1 MVLERAALTVSQLTR
16 LVKDRLEAEPALQA
30 VWVAGEVSNYK
41 RHTSGHIYFTLKD
54 AGATLRCV
62 FFRTYAAGLSFE
74 PGAGQQ
80 VLCRGDIGVYERDG
94 QYQLYVRSMQ
104 PAGQGD
110 LHAAFLR
117 LKAKLQAEGLFEP
130 AAKRPLPKLPRRIGL
145 LTSPTGAALRDMVRV
160 GQRRYSNLHLVV
172 IPVLVQGPE
181 APASIVRGLRQAGG
195 PEVGLD
201 LCVLARGGGSL
212 EELWAFNDEGVARAI
227 RECPVPVVSAV
238 GHETDFTIADFAA
251 DLRAPT
257 PSAAME
263 MAVPERA
270 ALDRGLASLAERSQ
284 RAMRARIRRERQ
296 RLASL
301 AGRRVL
307 ARPSAPL
314 EMARE
319 RLDRAGERLLAAL
332 RQRGARDRV
341 SVGALADRLQALSP
355 FAVLAR
361 GYAIARAADG
371 GAVLHDVQQTAP
383 GAAIEVLLHRG
394 RLLAR
399 VERIDATW
407 RTASASRP
415 DPS

>member
-16 LVKDRLEAEPALQA
+16 LVKDRLESEPALQA
-30 VWVAGEVSNYK
+30 VTVAGEVSNYK

-62 FFRTYAAGLSFE
+62 FFRSYAAGLGFE

-80 VLCRGDIGVYERDG
+80 VVCRGDVGVFERDG
-94 QYQLYVRSMQ
+94 QYQLYVRAMQ

-117 LKAKLQAEGLFEP
+117 LKAKLQAEGLFD
-130 AAKRPLPKLPRRIGL
+130 ADRKRPLPELPRRVGL

-160 GQRRYSNLHLVV
+160 GHRRFPNLHLIV

-181 APASIVRGLRQAGG
+181 APASIVQGLRIASG
-195 PEVGLD
+195 PELRLD

-263 MAVPERA
+263 MVVPERTS
-270 ALDRGLASLAERSQ
+270 LDRALLSLADRSQ
-284 RAMRARIRRERQ
+284 RALRARLRRERQ

-301 AGRRVL
+301 GARRVL

-314 EMARE
+314 EAARE
-319 RLDRAGERLLAAL
+319 RLDRAG
-332 RQRGARDRV
+332 
-341 SVGALADRLQALSP
+341 
-355 FAVLAR
+355 
-361 GYAIARAADG
+361 
-371 GAVLHDVQQTAP
+371 
-383 GAAIEVLLHRG
+383 
-394 RLLAR
+394 
-399 VERIDATW
+399 
-407 RTASASRP
+407 
-415 DPS
+415 

>member
-16 LVKDRLEAEPALQA
+16 LVKDRLESEPALQA
-30 VWVAGEVSNYK
+30 VTVAGEVSNYK

-62 FFRTYAAGLSFE
+62 FFRSYAAGLGFE

-80 VLCRGDIGVYERDG
+80 VVCRGDVGVFERDG
-94 QYQLYVRSMQ
+94 QYQLYVRAMQ

-117 LKAKLQAEGLFEP
+117 LKAKLQAEGLFD
-130 AAKRPLPKLPRRIGL
+130 ADRKRPLPELPRRVGL

-160 GQRRYSNLHLVV
+160 GHRRFPNLHLIV

-181 APASIVRGLRQAGG
+181 APASIVQGLRIASG
-195 PEVGLD
+195 PELRLD

-263 MAVPERA
+263 MVVPERTS
-270 ALDRGLASLAERSQ
+270 LDRALLSLADRSQ
-284 RAMRARIRRERQ
+284 RALRARLRRERQ

-301 AGRRVL
+301 GARRVL

-314 EMARE
+314 EAARE
-319 RLDRAGERLLAAL
+319 RLDRAGERLAAAL
-332 RQRGARDRV
+332 RQRGERDRWRL
-341 SVGALADRLQALSP
+341 GALADRLQALSP

-361 GYAIARAADG
+361 GYAIARGSD
-371 GAVLHDVQQTAP
+371 GAVLRSASQTSP
-383 GAAIEVLLHRG
+383 GAALEVLLHQG

-407 RTASASRP
+407 RSLTSRP
-415 DPS
+415 GPS